1 MSGVVI
7 LCKLLPFFFTTAERP
22 RSHELIC
29 LKNEDGTKLEV
40 TKWLSAHEEWQC
52 VDFAEILLR
61 DDVSVKRYQNEHKR
75 KYNFLRAVLKDWLLR
90 DDGDSTDSAVPR
102 TWSALA
108 ECVSDA
114 GLDGALAKAIRD
126 TCPLPGIDMF

>member
-1 MSGVVI
+1 M
-7 LCKLLPFFFTTAERP
+7 
-22 RSHELIC
+22 
-29 LKNEDGTKLEV
+29 
-40 TKWLSAHEEWQC
+40 
-52 VDFAEILLR
+52 LLR
-61 DDVSVKRYQNEHKR
+61 DDVLVSKYENECKEKDEFVR
-75 KYNFLRAVLKDWLLR
+75 EVLRDWLSR

-126 TCPLPGIDMF
+126 TCPSTGL

>member
-1 MSGVVI
+1 M
-7 LCKLLPFFFTTAERP
+7 
-22 RSHELIC
+22 IC
-29 LKNEDGTKLEV
+29 LKKEDGTKLEV
-40 TKWLSAHEEWQC
+40 TKWLSAHEEWKC
-52 VDFAEILLR
+52 VDLAEMLLR

-75 KYNFLRAVLKDWLLR
+75 KYNFVRALLRDWLSR
-90 DDGDSTDSAVPR
+90 DDGDCTDSAVPR

-126 TCPLPGIDMF
+126 TCPSPGM